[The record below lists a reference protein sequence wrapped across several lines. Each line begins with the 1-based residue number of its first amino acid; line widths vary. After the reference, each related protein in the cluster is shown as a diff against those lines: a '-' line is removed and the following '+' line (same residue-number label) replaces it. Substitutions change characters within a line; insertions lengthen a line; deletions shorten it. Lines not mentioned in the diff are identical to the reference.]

1 VTPAASLSRTREWTH
16 GLSETRMPTHERSG
30 AVGDELIQRA
40 LEKPRAGLAALI
52 GVDLDKG
59 VAE

>member
-1 VTPAASLSRTREWTH
+1 
-16 GLSETRMPTHERSG
+16 MPTHERSG